1 MKKFCFIFALLGIF
15 ACSEDEHMT
24 ADYFKAQQRDSRFF
38 GKWMAV
44 NPNSLEEEITTFYS
58 EYTEEGEFHLIY
70 RDTGEKNNRVEYY
83 YTKENAIY
91 LLNPGAGFKVSA
103 SVSEYKYKFSDDSNI
118 LIIQTLEEYR
128 KGDKGEFFKRK

>member
-1 MKKFCFIFALLGIF
+1 MKKFYFLFALLGVF

-44 NPNSLEEEITTFYS
+44 NPNTLEEEITTFYS